1 MNTYN
6 RIMIFAQLFTL
17 FIYVLSIIFF
27 RNYISTSIIT
37 TEFVWKVLVI
47 VIVSWSPIYVFK
59 KLKKKCD
66 PSEEEKLMM
75 KV

>member
-1 MNTYN
+1 
-6 RIMIFAQLFTL
+6 MIFAQLLTL
-17 FIYVLSIIFF
+17 FIYFLSIIFL

-37 TEFVWKVLVI
+37 LEFVWKVLLI
-47 VIVSWSPIYVFK
+47 VTISWSPVYLFK
-59 KLKKKCD
+59 KIKKNCD

>member
-1 MNTYN
+1 
-6 RIMIFAQLFTL
+6 MIFAQLLTL
-17 FIYVLSIIFF
+17 FIYVMSIIFL
-27 RNYISTSIIT
+27 RNYISTAIIT
-37 TEFVWKVLVI
+37 SEFVWKVLVI
-47 VIVSWSPIYVFK
+47 VLISWSPIYIFK

>member
-1 MNTYN
+1 
-6 RIMIFAQLFTL
+6 MIFAQLLTL
-17 FIYVLSIIFF
+17 FIYVMSIIFL
-27 RNYISTSIIT
+27 RNYISVSIISAD
-37 TEFVWKVLVI
+37 FVWKVLVI
-47 VIVSWSPIYVFK
+47 VLVSWSPIYVFK